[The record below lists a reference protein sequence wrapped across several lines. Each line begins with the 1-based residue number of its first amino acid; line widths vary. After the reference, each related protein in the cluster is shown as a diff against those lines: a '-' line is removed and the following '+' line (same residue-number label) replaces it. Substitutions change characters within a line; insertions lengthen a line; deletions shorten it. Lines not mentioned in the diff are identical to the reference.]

1 MNTPAISIALIL
13 PPEFHDAIPAD
24 PIFLCSNQ
32 FETIEYHI
40 NRSSNLNSSI
50 FTSSRL
56 TQTQIK
62 SKKDRKKRGNT
73 AKSKHKWKKSYKKH
87 KVQFT
92 PILVLYLCTTCV
104 TVSPL
109 IITFWNEPL
118 LTRLHARVRK
128 LLVEC
133 EP

>member
-62 SKKDRKKRGNT
+62 SKKRQKETRQY
-73 AKSKHKWKKSYKKH
+73 SKIETQMEEKLQETQSTVYPHTCTLPLHDLCDCVPFDNY
-87 KVQFT
+87 FLERT
-92 PILVLYLCTTCV
+92 PTYAA
-104 TVSPL
+104 S
-109 IITFWNEPL
+109 
-118 LTRLHARVRK
+118 R
-128 LLVEC
+128 
-133 EP
+133 